1 MRPLPPHA
9 LMERSMD
16 HTESKNGEGLQPSSY
31 PNWTIDVSDI
41 RTIRVSNVSLAVS
54 EREMYEFFSFSGDI
68 RYIEMLR
75 ETETTQVAYVTFMD
89 SQGVDRAT
97 LLTGSTIAGLSVS
110 ITPIENYQLPPN
122 AVSLTSQPNS
132 TMTGSAVK
140 KAEDVVSTMLAKGF
154 SLGKDALNKAKSLD
168 EKHHLTLNA
177 SATVASIDRRIG
189 LSEKLS
195 MGTAVVNGKV
205 KEMDELLQ
213 VSEMTKSAFAAAEQ
227 TASSAGS
234 AIMSNRYVSTGASW
248 VTSALSAVS
257 KAAEDVGVMTK
268 EKVEKAEEEKRET
281 LEKERAAIA
290 YDFTNDSLAGSPA
303 VPVSSVDATNK
314 LV

>member
-16 HTESKNGEGLQPSSY
+16 HTESKNGEGLQPTSS

-89 SQGVDRAT
+89 SQGADRAT

-122 AVSLTSQPNS
+122 AVSLTSPNS